1 MLLEELE
8 GGGHLFQVVDL
19 GPPLI
24 GRAFTLAH
32 FLLNVNQQID
42 ALGHG
47 PGPRLFGLARGGLAV
62 NHGLNVLPSIASPQG
77 GCPEPGRPV
86 MVEGAERDH
95 SAPPMH
101 HLDARRLH
109 APEEISEVGGA
120 FGQGRIYGPAYL
132 FLLGRGP
139 GRPLPLS
146 IMQKA
151 ALAVELGPLYHG
163 QRVFQAYPV
172 RQPPQGKAGADEV
185 AEFPGAVIGRGIVVN
200 VIVNVA
206 LIGMGADK
214 KLIFSLCP
222 AHRRF
227 IADPVGLLRGDFPLG
242 KGLADLVAQ
251 RPLLR
256 RPARFRLIL
265 ALYQHKFSVGGF
277 RVAEVGG
284 HRPQLFRVQAIVKT
298 VFQALNGRPLGGLFV
313 GLDVG
318 RGRGHT
324 PLSNSF

>member
-1 MLLEELE
+1 M
-8 GGGHLFQVVDL
+8 GI
-19 GPPLI
+19 GPPFI
-24 GRAFTLAH
+24 GRAFALAH

-42 ALGHG
+42 ALGRG

-62 NHGLNVLPSIASPQG
+62 NHGLNVLPPIARPQG

-86 MVEGAERDH
+86 MAGSAERDH
-95 SAPPMH
+95 PAPSMH
-101 HLDARRLH
+101 HLKARRLH
-109 APEEISEVGGA
+109 APEEISEIGGA
-120 FGQGRIYGPAYL
+120 LRQGRIYGPAYL
-132 FLLGRGP
+132 LLLGRGP
-139 GRPLPLS
+139 GLALPLP

-163 QRVFQAYPV
+163 QRVFQAHPI
-172 RQPPQGKAGADEV
+172 RQLPQGKAGADEV

-206 LIGMGADK
+206 FVGMGADK
-214 KLIFSLCP
+214 KLILALCP

-227 IADPVGLLRGDFPLG
+227 IADPVGLLRGDFPLR
-242 KGLADLVAQ
+242 KGLADLVVQ

-265 ALYQHKFSVGGF
+265 ALYQHKFSMGGF

-284 HRPQLFRVQAIVKT
+284 HRPQLLRVQAVVKA

-313 GLDVG
+313 GLDISCS
-318 RGRGHT
+318 RGRL
-324 PLSNSF
+324 LS